1 MKVAFLINPIA
12 GLGGTVALK
21 GTDGLAKEA
30 IRLGATPVS
39 PVRAETFFR
48 TLDKQI
54 SNDIRK
60 ELNFFVPKSP
70 MGEQIISK
78 FTFKYDILSVPNQN
92 NETTAEDTKI
102 AVKYFEEQKVDLILF
117 VGGDG
122 TSIDVG
128 TSITNKTPILGIP
141 SGVKTYGAVF
151 SHSPEEAVTILLA
164 FFRTKSIQEA
174 ELLDLDEE
182 QYKKGLISISLKGIA
197 KVPAFPEFLQHGK
210 ERVEITE
217 SEENTLERIAD
228 EILDIL
234 SMVKTPPLIIIG
246 PGSTFSPLG
255 RKMNISRSILGVDC
269 VTVNNQG
276 NFTMLIKDA
285 REDQIFNLLTE
296 YTEIFILITPIGGM
310 GYILGRGNHQIS
322 PRIVKKVLKK
332 HLLIAC
338 TKRKLKTIMNEA
350 LRIDTSDEELNSQ
363 MNGYIRVITDVNEQQ
378 MVRVIH

>member
-1 MKVAFLINPIA
+1 MKVAFLLNPIA

-30 IRLGATPVS
+30 LRLGAKPIT
-39 PVRAETFFR
+39 PVRAETFFHS
-48 TLDKQI
+48 LDKQI

-60 ELNFFVPKSP
+60 QLVFLVPKSP
-70 MGEQIISK
+70 MGEQILSK
-78 FTFKYDILSVPNQN
+78 FSFKYEVIPVPIQN
-92 NETTAEDTKI
+92 KDTSAEDTKI
-102 AVKYFEEQKVDLILF
+102 AVRHFEEQQVDLIIF

-128 TSITNKTPILGIP
+128 TSITNQTPILGIP

-151 SHSPEEAVTILLA
+151 SHSLEEAVTILLA
-164 FFRTKSIQEA
+164 FFNSKSTQEA

-182 QYKKGLISISLKGIA
+182 QYKKGVISISLRGIA
-197 KVPAFPEFLQHGK
+197 RVPAFPEFLQHAK
-210 ERVEITE
+210 ERIEITE

-228 EILDIL
+228 EIFDVLRR
-234 SMVKTPPLIIIG
+234 VKTSPLLIIG

-255 RKMNISRSILGVDC
+255 KKMNISRSILGVDC
-269 VTVNNQG
+269 VTFDYQG
-276 NFTMLIKDA
+276 NYSILIKDA
-285 REDQIFNLLTE
+285 REDQIFNILTN
-296 YTEIFILITPIGGM
+296 YTEVFILITPIGGM

-322 PRIVKKVLKK
+322 PRIIKKVPKD

-338 TKRKLKTIMNEA
+338 TKRKLKTIIDQT
-350 LRIDTSDEELNSQ
+350 LRVDTSDEELNSQ
-363 MNGYIRVITDVNEQQ
+363 MIGYIRVITDFNERQ